1 MSTQLPAK
9 IHTLSPA
16 KPHPASARG
25 VFALFLLAILLVA
38 GWVRTYNIDWDE
50 GTHLHPDERY
60 LTMVVSALEFP
71 ETLAQYWN
79 VETSPL
85 NPANKGYGGYVYGT
99 LPLFA
104 TRVVATWM
112 DRACLTP
119 PNPFGA
125 LLRAALLNDSG
136 PCYVGQ
142 YTGYGGIHFVGRA
155 LSAFADLATLVAL
168 ALLARALYGHKTAL
182 LAAALYAFTV
192 LPIQHAHF
200 FVVDSFATVFVT
212 WTLCFA
218 MYAARYRQPWLLLP
232 AGFATGLA
240 VASKISVWPLAGI
253 VGLAALLHCKSD
265 AEAKLRCRFAFTL
278 ASIVAVVLSGILA
291 AFAFRIAQPYAFAGP
306 GFFGVRIN
314 PVWMNTMRDAQE
326 MATGLRDVP
335 FGHQWTARTP
345 LVFPWVNML
354 FWGMG
359 LPLGISAWVGWG
371 TMAWSLFRKREW
383 RHLLLWVWGTVF
395 FLYQATLWVKSMR
408 YLLPVYPVFT
418 IFGAW
423 ALMRG
428 AHWAWHWTQPALLW
442 RKIARGALLILPGV
456 VLAGT
461 LVWALAFLQ
470 IYSRSLTRVEAS
482 RWMFG
487 NIPTAA
493 TAHTVNGN
501 TIQITV
507 HPNTILSAHTP
518 TSIIPFILEHE
529 SVVTHI
535 ALNDI
540 SATTVGGERRVRIAL
555 TADPYGE
562 TVLAETTTEFT
573 LQAHERHVVTVALLD
588 PAVLKSGQQVYL
600 DVTLLE
606 GETLRL
612 QTSIIAT
619 IYTMEGNTIQIP
631 VQPNTILSDYTPTSI
646 TPFISEYDVAINRIT
661 LNKVSAPEKI
671 GNRRLRLA
679 LMTDPYGAEMLAQTT
694 VDFSILASG
703 KHVVEAPLPAPVN
716 VEAGQTVYLEVT
728 LLEGDAIRLQTSV
741 IGNEHW
747 DDALPQRID
756 GKDAYGNWYRGLSSP
771 SSKPDGLMHIY
782 DNDTLEKRAA
792 LFDWL
797 DEADYIA
804 LSSNRAYASIPRLP
818 MRYPFTTAYY
828 EALFDG
834 SLGFELLA
842 EFVSY
847 PALGPCQF
855 PDQEIPF
862 TVPTP
867 QYTNARPCQIPFP
880 PAEEAFSVYDHPTV
894 LIFAKTD
901 AYARARLETILPISL
916 LRDVR
921 WMTPLQATRARETSS
936 SPSLLMTPRMRADQ
950 ESGGSWRRIFNRN
963 APQNRSQI
971 LAVIVWWLFL
981 TALGLMAFPWLYYA
995 FPALRYRGYGLARAV
1010 GLLVWSYLAWLLSS
1024 IHLLPHT
1031 RPLLWAVFLLC
1042 AAVAAWFVYRRQDVF
1057 RAFFREHWR
1066 DLLRLEIIFAVLY
1079 VGWVCV
1085 RFLNPDLW
1093 HPVSGG
1099 EKPMD
1104 FAYLNAVIKSTWF
1117 PPYDP
1122 WFAGGTMNYYYF
1134 GFVMVGSLIKVLGI
1148 VPSVGYNLAVPT
1160 LFALTGVGA
1169 YTVANNLAGGDRKRG
1184 HRAGILGM
1192 LLVLIL
1198 GNLGELRL
1206 LFLGFQEIGNID
1218 FESLIPGYPAVV
1230 SAIVGLWEALMKGK
1244 TLPFRAEWWYWN
1256 ATRVIPFAEGEVGAI
1271 NEFPAFTFL
1280 YGDLHAHMMA
1290 LPLTQVALAI
1300 ALQWGLGNDPAPLS
1314 PKKTWR
1320 DHVRRCIPHPA
1331 PTVILAGLIA
1341 GALRATN
1348 TWDWPTYVGLMG
1360 IAAWLTFFSKSE
1372 HKKPQAA
1379 SNAENADDTVE
1390 DDIPDSNAPEPIFPY
1405 YKLLTPLV
1413 FFLLGELFFLP
1424 FTANFAAAYSS
1435 FGLWKGSRTPF
1446 GIYLIMHGQ
1455 FLFPLGVLTVVRGR
1469 VLLSRLW
1476 QERAEGTLLALGM
1489 VVLGMIVLGGTLLLM
1504 GVPLAWAVIPLGMAA
1519 TLLVVDPYST
1529 PHARQLWMWVGT
1541 ALALSLLVE
1550 IYVLDGDIGRMNT
1563 VFKFYLQVWMLLGL
1577 SAAVAVERIID
1588 YALRNYRADK
1598 ASSLA
1603 RIPYFISDAVSVAL
1617 AILLASAALYP
1628 ALAIPAKIRDR
1639 WAKEA
1644 PHTLDG
1650 MPYMNYAVQYEN
1662 DARIPLEADYR
1673 VVRWLQDNVHGS
1685 PTIMEG
1691 QGAREY
1697 LWGGRISVY
1706 TGLPTVAAWRWHSV
1720 QQRMTMP
1727 GGTVEARQMD
1737 IKYFYNTT
1745 DADYAMNILERYD
1758 VQYVILA
1765 PYERAYMIAEGLPKF
1780 DVMAQRGWLEPV
1792 YDDEYSTVYHVV
1804 GRANNE

>member
-1 MSTQLPAK
+1 MSTQSTSTSK
-9 IHTLSPA
+9 VNR
-16 KPHPASARG
+16 ASLRG
-25 VFALFLLAILLVA
+25 SFVLILLAIVLIA

-60 LTMVVSALEFP
+60 LTMVVSALQFP
-71 ETLAQYWN
+71 ERPSQYWN
-79 VETSPL
+79 VDESPL
-85 NPANKGYGGYVYGT
+85 NPANKGYVGYVYGT

-104 TRVVATWM
+104 TRAVAEWM
-112 DRACLTP
+112 DKACVTP
-119 PNPFGA
+119 PNPFGT
-125 LLRAALLNDSG
+125 LLRAVLLNASG
-136 PCYVGQ
+136 PCYPGQ
-142 YTGYGGIHFVGRA
+142 YTGYGNIHFVGRA
-155 LSAFADLATLVAL
+155 LSAWADLATLVAL
-168 ALLARALYGHKTAL
+168 AMLARALYGNKVAL
-182 LAAALYAFTV
+182 FAAALYAFAV

-200 FVVDSFATVFVT
+200 FVVDSFATVFVA
-212 WTLCFA
+212 WTLCFTV
-218 MYAARYRQPWLLLP
+218 YAVRYRRPWLLLP

-253 VGLAALLHCKSD
+253 VGLAALLHC
-265 AEAKLRCRFAFTL
+265 EPPNEGKLRCRFAFRL
-278 ASIVAVVLSGILA
+278 APIVAVVLSGVLA

-314 PVWMNTMRDAQE
+314 PGWMNTMKDAQD
-326 MATGLRDVP
+326 MASGLRDAP
-335 FGHQWTARTP
+335 FGHQWTAREPIIFP
-345 LVFPWVNML
+345 LRNMV

-359 LPLGISAWVGWG
+359 LPLGIAAWIGWG
-371 TMAWSLFRKREW
+371 AMAWSLLRKREW
-383 RHLLLWVWGTVF
+383 QHLLLWVWGTIF

-423 ALMRG
+423 VLMRG
-428 AHWAWHWTQPALLW
+428 AQWAWHWTRPMLFW
-442 RKIARGALLILPGV
+442 RKIARGVLLVLPGI

-461 LVWALAFLQ
+461 LLWGLAFLQ
-470 IYSRSLTRVEAS
+470 IYTRSLTRVEAS
-482 RWMFG
+482 RWMFD

-493 TAHTVNGN
+493 TVHTVNGN

-518 TSIIPFILEHE
+518 TSIIPFVPEHE

-540 SATTVGGERRVRIAL
+540 SATAVGGDRRVRIAL

-562 TVLAETTTEFT
+562 TVLAETATEFT
-573 LQAHERHVVTVALLD
+573 LQAHEQHVVTVALLD

-606 GETLRL
+606 GETLQL

-619 IYTMEGNTIQIP
+619 IYTMEGITIQIP

-661 LNKVSAPEKI
+661 LNKVSAPEKV

-703 KHVVEAPLPAPVN
+703 KHVVEASLPTPVN

-782 DNDTLEKRAA
+782 DNDTLEKRTA
-792 LFDWL
+792 LFEWL
-797 DEADYIA
+797 DEADYIV

-855 PDQEIPF
+855 PNQEMPF
-862 TVPTP
+862 DVPAP
-867 QYTNARPCQIPFP
+867 RYTDARPCQIQFP

-901 AYARARLETILPISL
+901 AYSRGQAETVLPISL

-921 WMTPLQATRARETSS
+921 WMTPLQATRARETK
-936 SPSLLMTPRMRADQ
+936 SPNLVMTQRMRAAQ
-950 ESGGSWRRIFNRN
+950 ESGGTWSRLFNRN
-963 APQNRSQI
+963 ALHNRSQL
-971 LAVIVWWLFL
+971 LAVVMWWLFL
-981 TALGLMAFPWLYYA
+981 TALGLVAFPWLYCA
-995 FPALRYRGYGLARAV
+995 FPVLRYRGYGLSRTV
-1010 GLLVWSYLAWLLSS
+1010 GLLTWSYIAWLLSS
-1024 IHLLPHT
+1024 IRLLPHT
-1031 RPLLWAVFLLC
+1031 RLLLWAVLVLC
-1042 AAVAAWFVYRRQDVF
+1042 AALTAWFVYKRWAVF
-1057 RAFFREHWR
+1057 HAFFREHWR
-1066 DLLRLEIIFAVLY
+1066 DLLRLELLFAVLY
-1079 VGWVCV
+1079 LGWTYI

-1093 HPVSGG
+1093 HPYSGG

-1134 GFVMVGSLIKVLGI
+1134 GFVMIGSVIKALGI
-1148 VPSVGYNLAVPT
+1148 IPSVGYNLAIPT
-1160 LFALTGVGA
+1160 LFAMTGVGA
-1169 YTVANNLAGGDRKRG
+1169 YTIANNLAGGDLKRG
-1184 HRAGILGM
+1184 RRAGILGL

-1198 GNLGELRL
+1198 GNLGEVRL

-1218 FESLIPGYPAVV
+1218 FESLIPGYPAAV
-1230 SAIVGLWEALMKGK
+1230 SAIVGLWEVLMKGK
-1244 TLPFRAEWWYWN
+1244 SLPFRAEWWYWN

-1280 YGDLHAHMMA
+1280 YADLHAHMMA

-1300 ALQWGLGNDPAPLS
+1300 ALQWGLGVDPAPVS
-1314 PKKTWR
+1314 SQRTWR
-1320 DHVRRCIPHPA
+1320 NYLRRCIPQPL
-1331 PTVILAGLIA
+1331 PTMVLAGLIA

-1348 TWDWPTYVGLMG
+1348 TWDWPTYLGLMSV
-1360 IAAWLTFFSKSE
+1360 AAWLTFFNRPETRDLRLEDGNPGASSVWSDDQVE
-1372 HKKPQAA
+1372 EMPVRAPKPL
-1379 SNAENADDTVE
+1379 
-1390 DDIPDSNAPEPIFPY
+1390 FPY
-1405 YKLLTPLV
+1405 YKLLTPVL
-1413 FFLLGELFFLP
+1413 FILLGELLFLP

-1435 FGLWKGSRTPF
+1435 FSPWQGSRTPL

-1455 FLFPLGVLTVVRGR
+1455 FLFPLVVLAVVRGR
-1469 VLLSRLW
+1469 TLLRRLW
-1476 QERAEGTLLALGM
+1476 QARDESTLLALGM
-1489 VVLGMIVLGGTLLLM
+1489 VVLGVIVLGGALLLM
-1504 GVPLAWAVIPLGMAA
+1504 GVPVAWSVIPLGMAA
-1519 TLLVVDPYST
+1519 ALLVVDPHST
-1529 PHARQLWMWVGT
+1529 AHARQLWMWVGT

-1550 IYVLDGDIGRMNT
+1550 VYVLDGDIGRMNT

-1577 SAAVAVERIID
+1577 SAAVAAERIID
-1588 YALRNYRADK
+1588 YALRSYRADK
-1598 ASSLA
+1598 TSSLN
-1603 RIPYFISDAVSVAL
+1603 RIPYFISDAVSVTLAL
-1617 AILLASAALYP
+1617 LLAGAALYP
-1628 ALAIPAKIRDR
+1628 ALAIPAKNRDR
-1639 WAKEA
+1639 WAAQA
-1644 PHTLDG
+1644 PRTLDG
-1650 MPYMNYAVQYEN
+1650 MTYMNDAVQYES
-1662 DARIPLEADYR
+1662 DTRLPLEADYR
-1673 VVRWLQDNVHGS
+1673 VIRWLQDNVQGS

-1706 TGLPTVAAWRWHSV
+1706 TGLPAVAAWRWHSV

-1737 IKYFYNTT
+1737 INRFYNTI
-1745 DADYAMNILERYD
+1745 DAEFAMTVLEKYD

-1765 PYERAYMIAEGLPKF
+1765 PYERAYMMPEGLAKF
-1780 DVMAQRGWLEPV
+1780 DFMTKRGWLAPV
-1792 YDDEYSTVYHVV
+1792 YDDEYSTVYRVL
-1804 GRANNE
+1804 GRAGNE